1 MGARYQGNKLNP
13 SRFSRSQ
20 IPYFAVLLPMA
31 AVYVLPIVYIFVT
44 AFKPLGE
51 LYTFPPRFYVLR
63 PTINNFRDLF
73 ATLSSS
79 SVPVAR
85 YLLNSVLSSL
95 LTVAASLSISLYAG
109 YTLAK
114 KKFRARGLLTTINTM
129 AMMFVPVAV
138 TIPRYL
144 IMKECHVLNTFF
156 ALVLPLVA
164 MPVGLFLLTQF
175 IGDIPDALLEA
186 ARIDGAT
193 ERQILHKVI
202 RPMVKSAL
210 ATVAILAFQSSWNA
224 VEPSSTFVDSELL
237 RTFPFYLSTLA
248 SGQGNT
254 VAGSGM
260 VAAASLITFIPNLV
274 IFICMQSKVLN
285 TMAHSG
291 IK

>member
-1 MGARYQGNKLNP
+1 MRYQGNKINP
-13 SRFSRSQ
+13 SHYSLSQ
-20 IPYFAVLLPMA
+20 LPYFSVLVPLA
-31 AVYVLPIVYIFVT
+31 LVYVLPIVYIFVT
-44 AFKPLGE
+44 AFKPLSE
-51 LYTFPPRFYVLR
+51 LYAFPPKFYVVH
-63 PTINNFRDLF
+63 PTLDNFRDMVL
-73 ATLSSS
+73 ALSNST
-79 SVPVAR
+79 VPFSR
-85 YLLNSVLSSL
+85 YMLNSILS
-95 LTVAASLSISLYAG
+95 TFIVVVASIVISLYAG

-114 KKFRARGLLTTINTM
+114 KRFRAKALLSTINTM

-144 IMKECHVLNTFF
+144 VMKEFQVLNTFA
-156 ALVLPLVA
+156 ALVLPLIA

-175 IGDIPDALLEA
+175 ISNVPDALIEA

-193 ERQILHKVI
+193 EYQIVRRVI
-202 RPMVKSAL
+202 APMVRPAL

-224 VEPSSTFVDSELL
+224 VEPSSTFVDDEML

-248 SGQGNT
+248 SSQGSS
-254 VAGSGM
+254 VGGAGI
-260 VAAASLITFIPNLV
+260 VAAASLMTFLPNLI